1 MLLPNFTIRTLLML
15 TLGCGAFFA
24 FVAAAA
30 RGAAWA
36 QGLVTPV
43 FIVARALLLQM
54 LTYVLAYLLSSLTSS
69 APRKAGGSPFAET
82 QPSDQIVPP
91 QEEEW

>member
-1 MLLPNFTIRTLLML
+1 MLLPNFTIRTLLLL
-15 TLGCGAFFA
+15 TLGCGAFFS
-24 FVAAAA
+24 FVAAAV

-43 FIVARALLLQM
+43 FVVAGALLLQM
-54 LTYVLAYLLSSLTSS
+54 FTYMLAYLLSSLTTSGVRNSS
-69 APRKAGGSPFAET
+69 GSPFADE
-82 QPSDQIVPP
+82 PAEQIVPP